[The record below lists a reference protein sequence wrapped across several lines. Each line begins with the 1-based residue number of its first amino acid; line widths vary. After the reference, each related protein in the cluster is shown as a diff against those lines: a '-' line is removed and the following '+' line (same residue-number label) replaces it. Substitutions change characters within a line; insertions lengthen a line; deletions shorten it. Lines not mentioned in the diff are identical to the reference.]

1 MNFFIR
7 ELLNKT
13 NKNYVTYEQSNLYLM
28 IKVMIVN
35 SNSGEGHIYGR
46 LEDVC
51 PYEPSVS

>member
-1 MNFFIR
+1 MNFFLR

-28 IKVMIVN
+28 IEVMIVN
-35 SNSGEGHIYGR
+35 SNSGEGHVYGR